1 MYSNIFNQS
10 EVSRSSEENDEE
22 EINSRPK
29 EYENYLDF
37 QVISNYS
44 TNIHH
49 MDHNPFEQEQISE
62 QNTAGTNPIQSR
74 YIEVI
79 QWLNLNARQVVG
91 NMNI

>member
-1 MYSNIFNQS
+1 MYNNIFNQS

-22 EINSRPK
+22 EINSRPT

-49 MDHNPFEQEQISE
+49 MDSFEQEQILE
-62 QNTAGTNPIQSR
+62 QNTAGTNLIQSR
-74 YIEVI
+74 YTVSCRGLI
-79 QWLNLNARQVVG
+79 QLWGLVLVL
-91 NMNI
+91 